1 MGTIRCPKCRKMIN
15 ERDRKCTYCGFDGI
29 ASYRAALSRTER
41 EAKKKQQEKWNKA
54 MQDVMKSEKAD
65 TKNKQQ
71 EKWNKAIQ
79 DVMKS
84 EKADTKNNV
93 PKCPT
98 CSSTN
103 IKKIGSV
110 NKTVSIALFG
120 IFSSKIGKQFQCLEC
135 GYKW

>member
-1 MGTIRCPKCRKMIN
+1 MGNIRCPRCRKMIH
-15 ERDRKCTYCGFDGI
+15 ERDRKCSYCGFDGI
-29 ASYRAALSRTER
+29 SSYISATKRSEKEIR
-41 EAKKKQQEKWNKA
+41 KKQQEKWNKA
-54 MQDVMKSEKAD
+54 IHKAMESDKENNIPKSP
-65 TKNKQQ
+65 
-71 EKWNKAIQ
+71 
-79 DVMKS
+79 
-84 EKADTKNNV
+84 V

-135 GYKW
+135 DYKW